1 MLIDVE
7 YMNFLPITQLSQKIS
22 YFWTVN
28 RIFLNLIKD
37 SLFADLT
44 SESSP
49 WLSIER
55 GETESVPLG
64 PPRLLGWFL
73 PPPSPAGFEFS
84 STLSDPG
91 TRMPI
96 GWLGGLPEEGG
107 DPGDPVGDGNIWL
120 RGDWVQFDMGKKT
133 LSSFEGCSRDT
144 KSVSF
149 HSGALFQIY
158 TPL

>member
-1 MLIDVE
+1 M
-7 YMNFLPITQLSQKIS
+7 
-22 YFWTVN
+22 
-28 RIFLNLIKD
+28 
-37 SLFADLT
+37 
-44 SESSP
+44 
-49 WLSIER
+49 
-55 GETESVPLG
+55 PLG

-120 RGDWVQFDMGKKT
+120 RSVQFDMGKKT
-133 LSSFEGCSRDT
+133 LSSFEGCSRNT

-149 HSGALFQIY
+149 HSGALFQFY